1 MLLVEFLEVADENR
15 NMIVFSDDRVV
26 GVYDG
31 KNSIDETLNE
41 RTIATVD
48 CRNNEFHVFLKQ
60 KTQHE
65 SATFFIVIM
74 L

>member
-15 NMIVFSDDRVV
+15 NMIVFSDDRDV

-48 CRNNEFHVFLKQ
+48 CRNNEFHVFLK
-60 KTQHE
+60 
-65 SATFFIVIM
+65 
-74 L
+74 